1 VKKISKQRTP
11 KVKRFFRLSLTKVLI
26 VTTVLA
32 VAVATVVSRQ
42 RASANGPT
50 EAKLSSQAAKKPDGH
65 FVTVKVAGQE
75 VQVNTQTGQIKELTP
90 EQAQK
95 LAEGLKQV
103 VNQSTEGLVQ
113 VQQADG
119 AVQMDLD
126 GHFQNVA
133 VARVNNDGSATQSC
147 VDSPQTAGAF
157 FGIDPNLIEQ
167 SNTKRI
173 QNKPNPKVLDNRQ

>member
-1 VKKISKQRTP
+1 
-11 KVKRFFRLSLTKVLI
+11 
-26 VTTVLA
+26 
-32 VAVATVVSRQ
+32 
-42 RASANGPT
+42 
-50 EAKLSSQAAKKPDGH
+50 
-65 FVTVKVAGQE
+65 
-75 VQVNTQTGQIKELTP
+75 
-90 EQAQK
+90 

-113 VQQADG
+113 VQHADG

-133 VARVNNDGSATQSC
+133 VARVNNDGSVTQSC

-167 SNTKRI
+167 SNARPI
-173 QNKPNPKVLDNRQ
+173 QNKQNPKVLENRQ

>member
-1 VKKISKQRTP
+1 VKKHLKQPAP
-11 KVKRFFRLSLTKVLI
+11 KAKRFPRVSLTKVVV
-26 VTTVLA
+26 VTAVLA
-32 VAVATVVSRQ
+32 IAAATVVSRQ
-42 RASANGPT
+42 PARNTGLG
-50 EAKLSSQAAKKPDGH
+50 EAKSSSQVAKKSMGN

-95 LAEGLKQV
+95 LAEGLRQV

-113 VQQADG
+113 VQHADG

-126 GHFQNVA
+126 GHFQNAA
-133 VARVNNDGSATQSC
+133 VARVNNDGSTTQSC
-147 VDSPQTAGAF
+147 VDSPQSTGTF

-167 SNTKRI
+167 LDAKPI
-173 QNKPNPKVLDNRQ
+173 QNKQNPKVPENR